1 MKGLSDFRFITCT
14 ACTGNVLIFK
24 HTMAVKAFDID
35 FKKRLDP
42 SQRLDLHI
50 CTVSNA

>member
-1 MKGLSDFRFITCT
+1 MKGLSEFGFMTCT
-14 ACTGNVLIFK
+14 ACIGNVLIFK
-24 HTMAVKAFDID
+24 HTMAVKALDID

-42 SQRLDLHI
+42 SQRLDLHT